1 MTTEYLS
8 KKQFE
13 NLFLPFQNDTE
24 ISVLKRLNKI
34 PKLLA
39 DTSVR
44 LATLEFIKH
53 IRISETDITASSDT
67 KGTRIKLPITSTHH
81 QTATGINLVYHF
93 DYNLLDF
100 DEINSPIKGNG
111 QKMVDCVL
119 KDFPKDWQAGIFMD
133 WSGGF
138 WDNMKEKYKNVSWID
153 Y

>member
-81 QTATGINLVYHF
+81 QTAT
-93 DYNLLDF
+93 
-100 DEINSPIKGNG
+100 
-111 QKMVDCVL
+111 Q
-119 KDFPKDWQAGIFMD
+119 IFIH
-133 WSGGF
+133 G
-138 WDNMKEKYKNVSWID
+138 
-153 Y
+153 